1 MVLVVKDKEIF
12 KSITYCCDYVAIFH
26 LRAKF
31 HSSRKKRFR
40 LNSDSMHSLV
50 KVVCLIACV
59 SVYSPGYYDQ
69 LVLSIIG
76 TKEAKVASNDVTYW

>member
-1 MVLVVKDKEIF
+1 
-12 KSITYCCDYVAIFH
+12 
-26 LRAKF
+26 
-31 HSSRKKRFR
+31 
-40 LNSDSMHSLV
+40 MHSLV

-59 SVYSPGYYDQ
+59 PVYSPGYYDQ